1 MIAQLTKD
9 YKHYEILYE
18 SQEEAQVVVDYQNQ
32 LLVRG
37 FDERAY
43 FQHEQETSTENG

>member
-1 MIAQLTKD
+1 MIVQIAKD
-9 YKHYEILYE
+9 HKHYEILYE
-18 SQEEAQVVVDYQNQ
+18 SQEEAQVVADYQNQ

-43 FQHEQETSTENG
+43 FQHEQEAYTE